1 MQIRRSVR
9 ENPQLPVPPLDGGFS
24 PTTEEGK
31 SIEKDESK
39 PEEELELSSKAQKSM
54 KHVKH
59 KSKHNKIVR
68 RGGDCKRKYM
78 KSKCASIVKIF
89 SASCAGLKNGKLSSL
104 NAEVRATN
112 ANIITLQETHY
123 KQKGKIKLDK
133 HFVVFEAI
141 RSKKGGGTAIAIHED
156 LKPKLIQEYSEE
168 FELLVVEIKTAE
180 EPIRIVSG
188 YGPQENWEEE
198 KRRPFFLALETEI
211 EKSELAGV
219 SVIIELDANS
229 KLGKHYIANDPHD
242 MSPNGVLLS
251 AIIERHNLIVGNGSP
266 SALGPSQESV

>member
-1 MQIRRSVR
+1 M
-9 ENPQLPVPPLDGGFS
+9 
-24 PTTEEGK
+24 
-31 SIEKDESK
+31 
-39 PEEELELSSKAQKSM
+39 
-54 KHVKH
+54 
-59 KSKHNKIVR
+59 
-68 RGGDCKRKYM
+68 
-78 KSKCASIVKIF
+78 
-89 SASCAGLKNGKLSSL
+89 
-104 NAEVRATN
+104 
-112 ANIITLQETHY
+112 
-123 KQKGKIKLDK
+123 
-133 HFVVFEAI
+133 
-141 RSKKGGGTAIAIHED
+141 
-156 LKPKLIQEYSEE
+156 
-168 FELLVVEIKTAE
+168 VEIKTAE

-266 SALGPSQESV
+266 KCSGTITRRRVTKKRTEESVIDVVLISSELKEHMTSVHIDEKKKHVLCKIYKT